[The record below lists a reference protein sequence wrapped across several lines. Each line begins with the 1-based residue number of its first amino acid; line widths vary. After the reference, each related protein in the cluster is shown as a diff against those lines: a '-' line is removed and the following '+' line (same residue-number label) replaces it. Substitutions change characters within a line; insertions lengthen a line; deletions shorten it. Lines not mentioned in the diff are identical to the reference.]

1 MQNEASSKFE
11 LSIKTNGTQEIQFL
25 GYEKTLDD
33 VRKLSER
40 MKKQEVTEEN
50 AVEYKKLLAEVR
62 KEIKKLDSERLAV
75 KREIMTPYD
84 ELNEKIKLLKDVL
97 FEGEEHINA
106 QIKEIT
112 LRQQEERKLQIKDLF
127 IKYQKSY
134 NAPQWLT
141 FDKFI
146 LSNPTLV
153 TNKATSAKKIRET
166 VVSYFETFKSDYAEL
181 KEQYPDKDDRSAILI
196 AYSKNGFN
204 MQEAILDY
212 ASMIAEKERLEKE
225 QARVKE
231 TKVPDIVIIT
241 GNEQKQEAPKPV
253 EYVTIKIKK
262 DDLNKLKIDYEVLK

>member
-1 MQNEASSKFE
+1 MAFE
-11 LSIKTNGTQEIQFL
+11 LSIQSSGKQEIQFL
-25 GYEKTLDD
+25 GYDKTLED
-33 VRKLSER
+33 VRRLVAE
-40 MKKQEVTEEN
+40 MEQQEVTKEN
-50 AVEYKKLLAEVR
+50 IQTSKKLIASINKQI
-62 KEIKKLDSERLAV
+62 KELDKERMAV

-84 ELNEKIKLLKDVL
+84 ELNEKIKLLKSELNKGVT
-97 FEGEEHINA
+97 HINA

-112 LRQQEERKLQIKDLF
+112 VREQEQRKLQIKDLF
-127 IKYQKSY
+127 KKYQKSY

-146 LSNPTLV
+146 AKNPTLV
-153 TNKATSAKKIRET
+153 TNKATSAKKIRES
-166 VVSYFETFKSDYAEL
+166 VVSYFETFKTDYEQL
-181 KEQYPDKDDRSAILI
+181 KETYPDKDDRSAILI

-225 QARVKE
+225 QARVRE

-241 GNEQKQEAPKPV
+241 GNEQKQETPKPV

-262 DDLNKLKIDYEVLK
+262 EDLNKLKIDYEVL

>member
-1 MQNEASSKFE
+1 MVFE
-11 LSIKTNGTQEIQFL
+11 LSIKSSGKQEIQFI
-25 GYEKTLDD
+25 GYDKILDD

-40 MKKQEVTEEN
+40 MKTQEVTEEN
-50 AVEYKKLLAEVR
+50 VVENKKLLAEIR

-84 ELNEKIKLLKDVL
+84 ELNEKIKLLKEVL
-97 FEGEEHINA
+97 GEGEEHINA
-106 QIKEIT
+106 QIKKIT
-112 LRQQEERKLQIKDLF
+112 LREQEERKLQIKELF
-127 IKYQKSY
+127 KKYQKSY

-146 LSNPTLV
+146 AKNQTLI
-153 TNKATSAKKIRET
+153 TNKATSAKKIRES
-166 VVSYFETFKSDYAEL
+166 VVSYFDTFKNDYEQL
-181 KEQYPDKDDRSAILI
+181 KQTYPDKDDRSAILI

-225 QARVKE
+225 QARIKE

-241 GNEQKQEAPKPV
+241 GNEQKHEAPKQV

-262 DDLNKLKIDYEVLK
+262 EDLKKLKIDYEVVK

>member
-1 MQNEASSKFE
+1 MAFE
-11 LSIKTNGTQEIQFL
+11 LSIQSSGKQEIQFL
-25 GYEKTLDD
+25 GYDKTLRD
-33 VRKLSER
+33 VKRLVAE
-40 MKKQEVTEEN
+40 MEQQEVTEEN
-50 AVEYKKLLAEVR
+50 IQTSKKLIASINKQI
-62 KEIKKLDSERLAV
+62 KELDKERLAV

-84 ELNEKIKLLKDVL
+84 ELNEKIQLLKSELNKGVT
-97 FEGEEHINA
+97 HINV

-112 LRQQEERKLQIKDLF
+112 AREQEERKLQIKDLF

-146 LSNPTLV
+146 AKNPTLI
-153 TNKATSAKKIRET
+153 TNKATSAKKIREA
-166 VVSYFETFKSDYAEL
+166 VVSYFDTFKNDYEQL
-181 KEQYPDKDDRSAILI
+181 KQTYPDKDDRSAILI

-212 ASMIAEKERLEKE
+212 TNMIAEKERLEQE
-225 QARVKE
+225 EARVKE

-253 EYVTIKIKK
+253 EYVTIKVKK
-262 DDLNKLKIDYEVLK
+262 DDLKKLKIDYEVLK

>member
-1 MQNEASSKFE
+1 MVFE
-11 LSIKTNGTQEIQFL
+11 LSIQTNGKQEIQFL
-25 GYEKTLDD
+25 GYEKTLND
-33 VRKLSER
+33 VRRLSER
-40 MKKQEVTEEN
+40 MKTQEVTEEN
-50 AVEYKKLLAEVR
+50 AIENKKLLAEVR
-62 KEIKKLDSERLAV
+62 KEIKKLDAERMAV
-75 KREIMTPYD
+75 KHEIMTPYD
-84 ELNEKIKLLKDVL
+84 ELNEKIKLLKEVL

-112 LRQQEERKLQIKDLF
+112 TRQQEERKLQIKDLF
-127 IKYQKSY
+127 KKYQKSY

-141 FDKFI
+141 FDKF
-146 LSNPTLV
+146 LAKNQTLI

-166 VVSYFETFKSDYAEL
+166 VVSYFETFKHDYNML
-181 KEQYPDKDDRSAILI
+181 KTQYPDKDDRSAILI

-212 ASMIAEKERLEKE
+212 ANMIAEKERLEKE

-262 DDLNKLKIDYEVLK
+262 EDLKKIKIDYEIL

>member
-1 MQNEASSKFE
+1 MAFE
-11 LSIKTNGTQEIQFL
+11 LSIQTNGNQEIQFL

-40 MKKQEVTEEN
+40 MKEQEVTEEN

-62 KEIKKLDSERLAV
+62 KEIKKLDEERLAV
-75 KREIMTPYD
+75 KRQIMTPYD
-84 ELNEKIKLLKDVL
+84 ELNEKIKLLKEVL
-97 FEGEEHINA
+97 GEGEEHINA
-106 QIKEIT
+106 QIKQIT
-112 LRQQEERKLQIKDLF
+112 LREQEERKLQIKDLF
-127 IKYQKSY
+127 KKYQKSY

-141 FDKFI
+141 FDKF
-146 LSNPTLV
+146 LAKNPTLV
-153 TNKATSAKKIRET
+153 TNKATSAKKIREA
-166 VVSYFETFKSDYAEL
+166 VVSYFDTFKNDYEQL
-181 KEQYPDKDDRSAILI
+181 KQAYPDKDDRSAILI

-212 ASMIAEKERLEKE
+212 ANMIAEKERLEKE

-231 TKVPDIVIIT
+231 TKVPEIVIIT

-262 DDLNKLKIDYEVLK
+262 EDLQKLKIEYEVLK

>member
-1 MQNEASSKFE
+1 MVFE
-11 LSIKTNGTQEIQFL
+11 LSIQSSGKQEIQFL

-40 MKKQEVTEEN
+40 MKTQEVTEEN
-50 AVEYKKLLAEVR
+50 VAENKKLLAEVR

-75 KREIMTPYD
+75 KRQIMTPYD
-84 ELNEKIKLLKDVL
+84 ELNEKIKLLKEVL
-97 FEGEEHINA
+97 GEGEEHINA
-106 QIKEIT
+106 QIKQIT
-112 LRQQEERKLQIKDLF
+112 LREQEERKLQIKELF
-127 IKYQKSY
+127 KKYQKSY

-141 FDKFI
+141 FDKF
-146 LSNPTLV
+146 LAKNPTLI
-153 TNKATSAKKIRET
+153 TNKATSAKKIRES
-166 VVSYFETFKSDYAEL
+166 VVSYFETFKQDYNML
-181 KEQYPDKDDRSAILI
+181 KTQYPDKDDRSAILI

-241 GNEQKQEAPKPV
+241 GNEQKQEAPKSV

-262 DDLNKLKIDYEVLK
+262 EDLKKLKIEYEVVK

>member
-1 MQNEASSKFE
+1 MAFE
-11 LSIKTNGTQEIQFL
+11 LSIQTNGKQEIQFI

-40 MKKQEVTEEN
+40 MKEQEVTEEN

-84 ELNEKIKLLKDVL
+84 ELNEKIKLLKEVL

-112 LRQQEERKLQIKDLF
+112 LKQQEDRKLQIKDLF

-153 TNKATSAKKIRET
+153 TNKATSAKKIRES

-204 MQEAILDY
+204 MNEAILDY

-231 TKVPDIVIIT
+231 TKAPDIVIIT

-262 DDLNKLKIDYEVLK
+262 EDLDKIKIKYEVVK

>member
-1 MQNEASSKFE
+1 MVFE
-11 LSIKTNGTQEIQFL
+11 LSIQTNGKQEIQFL
-25 GYEKTLDD
+25 GYEKTLND
-33 VRKLSER
+33 VRRLSER
-40 MKKQEVTEEN
+40 MKTQEVTEEN
-50 AVEYKKLLAEVR
+50 AIENKKLLAEVR
-62 KEIKKLDSERLAV
+62 KEIKKLDAERMAV

-84 ELNEKIKLLKDVL
+84 ELNEKIKLLKEVL

-112 LRQQEERKLQIKDLF
+112 TRQQEERKLQIKDLF

-146 LSNPTLV
+146 AKNPTLI
-153 TNKATSAKKIRET
+153 TNKATSAKKIRES
-166 VVSYFETFKSDYAEL
+166 VVSYFETFKQDYDLL
-181 KEQYPDKDDRSAILI
+181 KTQYPDKDDRSAILI
-196 AYSKNGFN
+196 AYSKNGHN

-231 TKVPDIVIIT
+231 AKVPDIVIIT
-241 GNEQKQEAPKPV
+241 GNEQKQEAPKLV
-253 EYVTIKIKK
+253 EYATIKVKK
-262 DDLNKLKIDYEVLK
+262 EDLNKINIDYEVL

>member
-1 MQNEASSKFE
+1 MVFE
-11 LSIKTNGTQEIQFL
+11 LSIQTNGKQEIQFL
-25 GYEKTLDD
+25 GYEKTLND
-33 VRKLSER
+33 VRRLSER
-40 MKKQEVTEEN
+40 MKTQEVTEEN
-50 AVEYKKLLAEVR
+50 AIENKKLLAEVR
-62 KEIKKLDSERLAV
+62 KEIKKLDAERLAV

-84 ELNEKIKLLKDVL
+84 ELNEKIKLLKEVL

-112 LRQQEERKLQIKDLF
+112 TRQQEERKLQIKDLF

-141 FDKFI
+141 FDKF
-146 LSNPTLV
+146 LAKNQTLI

-166 VVSYFETFKSDYAEL
+166 VVSYFETFKQDYDML
-181 KEQYPDKDDRSAILI
+181 KTQYPDKDDRSAILI

-253 EYVTIKIKK
+253 EYVTIKVNK
-262 DDLNKLKIDYEVLK
+262 DDLNKLKIDYEVVK

>member
-1 MQNEASSKFE
+1 MGFE
-11 LSIKTNGTQEIQFL
+11 LLIQSTGKHEIQFI

-33 VRKLSER
+33 VRRLAER
-40 MKKQEVTEEN
+40 MKEQEVTEEN
-50 AVEYKKLLAEVR
+50 IIENKKLLAEIR

-75 KREIMTPYD
+75 KRQIMTPYD
-84 ELNEKIKLLKDVL
+84 ELNEKIKRLKDVL
-97 FEGEEHINA
+97 GEGEGHINA

-112 LRQQEERKLQIKDLF
+112 VREQEQRKLQIKDLF
-127 IKYQKSY
+127 KKYQKSY

-146 LSNPTLV
+146 AKNTTLV
-153 TNKATSAKKIRET
+153 TNKATSAKKIRES
-166 VVSYFETFKSDYAEL
+166 VVYYFETFKNDYEQL
-181 KEQYPDKDDRSAILI
+181 KQTYPDKDDRSAILI

-212 ASMIAEKERLEKE
+212 TSMIAEKERLEKE

-231 TKVPDIVIIT
+231 TRVPDIIIIT

-253 EYVTIKIKK
+253 EYVTIKVKK
-262 DDLNKLKIDYEVLK
+262 DDLNKLKIDYEVI

>member
-1 MQNEASSKFE
+1 MRNMTNGTFE
-11 LSIKTNGTQEIQFL
+11 LAIQTNGTQEIQFL
-25 GYEKTLDD
+25 GYEKTLED
-33 VRKLSER
+33 VRKLSEK
-40 MKKQEVTEEN
+40 MKTQEVTEEN
-50 AVEYKKLLAEVR
+50 AVEYKKLLAKIR

-84 ELNEKIKLLKDVL
+84 ELNEKIKLLKEVL
-97 FEGEEHINA
+97 GEGEEHINA
-106 QIKEIT
+106 QIKQIT
-112 LRQQEERKLQIKDLF
+112 LREQEERKLQIKDLF

-146 LSNPTLV
+146 AKNPTLI
-153 TNKATSAKKIRET
+153 TNKATSAKKIREA
-166 VVSYFETFKSDYAEL
+166 VVSYFDTFKNDYEQL
-181 KEQYPDKDDRSAILI
+181 KQTYPDKDDRSAILI

-204 MQEAILDY
+204 IQEAILDY
-212 ASMIAEKERLEKE
+212 ANMIAEKERLEQE

-253 EYVTIKIKK
+253 EYVTIKVKK
-262 DDLNKLKIDYEVLK
+262 DDLKKLKIDYEVLK